1 MKIIVPKVNI
11 YTYFIPRKTRKARK
25 DCVLIFLY
33 SVLSVLSVLSVVKSS
48 LEIGEGDYVLDDK
61 MEEGSKVG
69 LIVIAGGCR
78 L

>member
-1 MKIIVPKVNI
+1 MKIIVPKVNL
-11 YTYFIPRKTRKARK
+11 YTYFMPRKTRKARK
-25 DCVLIFLY
+25 DCVLISLY
-33 SVLSVLSVLSVVKSS
+33 SVLSLLSVVKPS

-61 MEEGSKVG
+61 MEEGSKVE